1 MLMNECVH
9 QWMEISRKELCC
21 RELRTGVT
29 MVSRASEQTQSTLA
43 CTYTDIHLNHTVGF
57 LLFLIRTRYRITM
70 SSLMKYADGFKDLP
84 LDSAEL
90 ATGCRKAAV
99 HFPSE
104 MQHCSMSHVLK
115 QSLTVFRVDR

>member
-1 MLMNECVH
+1 
-9 QWMEISRKELCC
+9 
-21 RELRTGVT
+21 
-29 MVSRASEQTQSTLA
+29 
-43 CTYTDIHLNHTVGF
+43 
-57 LLFLIRTRYRITM
+57 
-70 SSLMKYADGFKDLP
+70 MKYADGFKDLP